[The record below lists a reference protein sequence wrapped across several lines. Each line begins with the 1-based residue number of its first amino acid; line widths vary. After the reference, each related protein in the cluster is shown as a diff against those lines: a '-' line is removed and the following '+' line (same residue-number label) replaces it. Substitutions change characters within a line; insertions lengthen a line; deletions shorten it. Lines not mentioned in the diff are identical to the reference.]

1 MDSKNKFKEAIN
13 CIHDAEQLLKVG
25 SESGKLSAIERDI
38 LLEKLRKCY
47 ELVLFQQIN
56 ENVQPASYSN
66 EKSIESFSAPIQHSE
81 ISTKVAESTP
91 EPSGSNVVSDS
102 PEELTAVNDRKQERT
117 AQNND
122 LEFEGF
128 ADDSAPNVNTGKT
141 NHIATQPTPADINV
155 EEVEAGKG
163 TTTVAEMYQ
172 GKKKFRNEMLG
183 NGKKDIASVLKSKPI
198 SDLTKAIGI
207 NDKFLFTKELFGGNA
222 EVYAKT
228 IKKLN
233 DFDNINDAIIF
244 IQDNFSW
251 DDGNEAAD
259 QLIELVRRKLLHD

>member
-1 MDSKNKFKEAIN
+1 
-13 CIHDAEQLLKVG
+13 
-25 SESGKLSAIERDI
+25 
-38 LLEKLRKCY
+38 
-47 ELVLFQQIN
+47 
-56 ENVQPASYSN
+56 
-66 EKSIESFSAPIQHSE
+66 
-81 ISTKVAESTP
+81 
-91 EPSGSNVVSDS
+91 
-102 PEELTAVNDRKQERT
+102 
-117 AQNND
+117 
-122 LEFEGF
+122 
-128 ADDSAPNVNTGKT
+128 
-141 NHIATQPTPADINV
+141 
-155 EEVEAGKG
+155 
-163 TTTVAEMYQ
+163 
-172 GKKKFRNEMLG
+172 MLG